1 MQDAYKLIAMESTP
15 TSDVKPQSDEKQSD
29 AKQSD
34 AKKQKGRVKKLRR
47 WAAAGDV
54 YTRARLAE
62 CAAHGVDAK
71 LTAETAP
78 PAKGGRVPT
87 VKGDVGTIVWRALAP
102 SLDAA
107 VGAVYADPASE
118 AEARREWP
126 PWLRLGNA
134 ARARRVVLAVAPGV
148 ADASAVP
155 FLRGGVAA
163 RVYGKRHG
171 DADRDALD
179 AVAAAPPPWEA
190 PPPKRKKGSGGRR
203 AQKRR
208 RKEAARAAEA
218 SSDDDEEP
226 DVDLTEAPWAL
237 LRDAVLTRA
246 QLAANDYPLPREA
259 APRHVALEVEDDG
272 EDLGVVDGA
281 AAYGLPSRP
290 RAAAILER
298 CGAETVRRSGA
309 PPGARRRVFGLDCE
323 MVQTTA
329 GARVARCTLVDGAGA
344 VVFDELARPAEKVV
358 DYCTRWSGLDEAALR
373 GVATTV
379 DQVRAALLETVDA
392 DDVLVGH
399 SLDCD
404 LRALGLA
411 HHACADTALL
421 YGHPRGAP
429 YKKKLKQ
436 LAKEFLDREIQ
447 DGAHDSAVDARA
459 ALDLFALRVARGPAF
474 AGGAE
479 DAFARLARHGCR
491 VCVVGDAATLQ
502 RRATGA
508 VSAVRATGAGVAA
521 AAAQKHAE
529 GWNLVVARLEEGGD
543 LDGAGRVLEAGLADD
558 ALLVVVAQPPLDE
571 ANRLARQKRL
581 ATDPRASTV
590 WTAERE
596 KACAAA
602 LQAASYAAV
611 VVKTGN

>member
-1 MQDAYKLIAMESTP
+1 MESTQP
-15 TSDVKPQSDEKQSD
+15 PLGDAKRSDAKKQSD

-71 LTAETAP
+71 LTAAVAP

-87 VKGDVGTIVWRALAP
+87 VKGDVGTVVWRALAP

-155 FLRGGVAA
+155 FLRGGVSA

-218 SSDDDEEP
+218 SSDDDDEEP

-259 APRHVALEVEDDG
+259 APRHVALEVEEDG

-436 LAKEFLDREIQ
+436 LAREFLDREIQ

-491 VCVVGDAATLQ
+491 VCVVWDCAEIIFQ
-502 RRATGA
+502 SRRSVVCA
-508 VSAVRATGAGVAA
+508 S
-521 AAAQKHAE
+521 
-529 GWNLVVARLEEGGD
+529 LVD
-543 LDGAGRVLEAGLADD
+543 F
-558 ALLVVVAQPPLDE
+558 Q
-571 ANRLARQKRL
+571 
-581 ATDPRASTV
+581 
-590 WTAERE
+590 
-596 KACAAA
+596 
-602 LQAASYAAV
+602 
-611 VVKTGN
+611 

>member
-1 MQDAYKLIAMESTP
+1 MAALATP
-15 TSDVKPQSDEKQSD
+15 RQRGARAPRR
-29 AKQSD
+29 A
-34 AKKQKGRVKKLRR
+34 GRRAGRGRR
-47 WAAAGDV
+47 IRRAVPARRRV
-54 YTRARLAE
+54 RARLRQ
-62 CAAHGVDAK
+62 
-71 LTAETAP
+71 AP
-78 PAKGGRVPT
+78 
-87 VKGDVGTIVWRALAP
+87 
-102 SLDAA
+102 
-107 VGAVYADPASE
+107 
-118 AEARREWP
+118 RRRGP
-126 PWLRLGNA
+126 R
-134 ARARRVVLAVAPGV
+134 RARRRR
-148 ADASAVP
+148 
-155 FLRGGVAA
+155 RG
-163 RVYGKRHG
+163 
-171 DADRDALD
+171 
-179 AVAAAPPPWEA
+179 AAAPEA

-218 SSDDDEEP
+218 SSDDDDEEP
-226 DVDLTEAPWAL
+226 DVDLTDAPWAL

-259 APRHVALEVEDDG
+259 APRHVALETDDDG

-281 AAYGLPSRP
+281 EAYRLPSRP

-309 PPGARRRVFGLDCE
+309 PPGERRRVFGLDCE
-323 MVQTTA
+323 MVKTTA

-344 VVFDELARPAEKVV
+344 VVFDELAKPAEKGV
-358 DYCTRWSGLDEAALR
+358 DYCTQWSGLDEAALR
-373 GVATTV
+373 GVATSV

-459 ALDLFALRVARGPAF
+459 ALDRIALRVARGPAF

-479 DAFARLARHGCR
+479 DVRAARPRVPRLRRGRRRHAPETRDGPGPPSARR
-491 VCVVGDAATLQ
+491 APASPRPRPRSTLKVGTSSSRGSRRAATSTA
-502 RRATGA
+502 RAA
-508 VSAVRATGAGVAA
+508 F
-521 AAAQKHAE
+521 
-529 GWNLVVARLEEGGD
+529 
-543 LDGAGRVLEAGLADD
+543 
-558 ALLVVVAQPPLDE
+558 
-571 ANRLARQKRL
+571 
-581 ATDPRASTV
+581 
-590 WTAERE
+590 
-596 KACAAA
+596 
-602 LQAASYAAV
+602 
-611 VVKTGN
+611 

>member
-1 MQDAYKLIAMESTP
+1 M
-15 TSDVKPQSDEKQSD
+15 
-29 AKQSD
+29 
-34 AKKQKGRVKKLRR
+34 
-47 WAAAGDV
+47 
-54 YTRARLAE
+54 
-62 CAAHGVDAK
+62 
-71 LTAETAP
+71 
-78 PAKGGRVPT
+78 
-87 VKGDVGTIVWRALAP
+87 
-102 SLDAA
+102 
-107 VGAVYADPASE
+107 
-118 AEARREWP
+118 
-126 PWLRLGNA
+126 
-134 ARARRVVLAVAPGV
+134 LAVAPGV

-155 FLRGGVAA
+155 FLRGGVSA

-218 SSDDDEEP
+218 SSDDDDEEP
-226 DVDLTEAPWAL
+226 DVDLAAAPWAL

-259 APRHVALEVEDDG
+259 APRHVALEAEDDG

-281 AAYGLPSRP
+281 EAYRLPSRP

-309 PPGARRRVFGLDCE
+309 PPGERRRVFGLDCE

-344 VVFDELARPAEKVV
+344 VVFDELAKPAEKVV
-358 DYCTRWSGLDEAALR
+358 DYCTQWSGLDEAALR
-373 GVATTV
+373 GVATSV

-447 DGAHDSAVDARA
+447 DGPTTRPSTRARRSTSSRCGSRAGRRSRAAPRTPSRGSRATAAASASWATPPRSSDARRAPCPPSARRAPASPRPRPRSTLKVGTSSWRGSRRAATSTARA
-459 ALDLFALRVARGPAF
+459 A
-474 AGGAE
+474 
-479 DAFARLARHGCR
+479 C
-491 VCVVGDAATLQ
+491 
-502 RRATGA
+502 
-508 VSAVRATGAGVAA
+508 
-521 AAAQKHAE
+521 
-529 GWNLVVARLEEGGD
+529 
-543 LDGAGRVLEAGLADD
+543 
-558 ALLVVVAQPPLDE
+558 
-571 ANRLARQKRL
+571 
-581 ATDPRASTV
+581 
-590 WTAERE
+590 
-596 KACAAA
+596 
-602 LQAASYAAV
+602 
-611 VVKTGN
+611 